1 MQLASNRRL
10 QCEFGV
16 ADAIWSVIL
25 WVALTIVTLGLAA
38 FVAPYYIFSEIVNK
52 TWLVDAD
59 GHRLGQLKVNF
70 TLTEIVGHAVIWLLL
85 AIVTLG
91 LALVIYYY
99 MVLRKV
105 LERTEVKP
113 VAMEAQ
119 AGVHTAPATAPPAPA
134 TSRPPATRPKSPE
147 APQGVVRR

>member
-1 MQLASNRRL
+1 MQLLSDRRL

-16 ADAIWSVIL
+16 ADAIGSVIIWL
-25 WVALTIVTLGLAA
+25 LLTIVTLGLAA

-52 TWLVDAD
+52 TLLVDAD

-85 AIVTLG
+85 AVVTLG
-91 LALVIYYY
+91 LALLVYYY

-105 LERTEVKP
+105 LDRTEIAP
-113 VAMEAQ
+113 LAMAAQ
-119 AGVHTAPATAPPAPA
+119 PGAHTPPRTSSPAP
-134 TSRPPATRPKSPE
+134 TPAPHPKSTE

>member
-1 MQLASNRRL
+1 MQLPANGRL
-10 QCEFGV
+10 HCEFGV
-16 ADAIWSVIL
+16 ADAIGSVIIWL
-25 WVALTIVTLGLAA
+25 LLTIVTLGLAA

-59 GHRLGQLKVNF
+59 GHRLGQLNVNF
-70 TLTEIVGHAVIWLLL
+70 TLAEIIGHAVIWVLL

-105 LERTEVKP
+105 LDRTEI
-113 VAMEAQ
+113 ALLANAQ
-119 AGVHTAPATAPPAPA
+119 ANAPAPA
-134 TSRPPATRPKSPE
+134 PAPRP
-147 APQGVVRR
+147 APSKTPQSVVRR